1 MSAAKGS
8 DSQASIFSNQE
19 RIDHFFPTISS
30 STQKST
36 STVIN
41 TAQSVI
47 ESSDS
52 SRDSLNP
59 KALFDSLEKIDK
71 NEDIK
76 STLMN
81 FAKAYECL
89 YKSQEKMSSQIDN
102 INVVVS
108 DISLSSSQLA
118 DHVNGQITKL
128 EDDLAVHK
136 DITEDRLLSLKVA
149 ADIRHSKHFLKI
161 FMRDEK
167 RMNDINKVNV
177 RNEAKKVLNELGLD
191 LRDVRIA
198 NAETRYERRS
208 LFGPVRFIKH
218 MVVTFNDFCTAEKLF
233 MDFIKSKGNTERTDE
248 SMHQSTSNF
257 LNKKYYLELPSS
269 FEMRKVMSVCKELKA
284 DENIASVFYASD
296 CVRVVMKKNDP
307 NDEKEIPKKFDVTN
321 LHQVDKMRNKF
332 VMKNADIPAKQLFN
346 RDYWSKKKENIKKKN
361 NVVNNNGQQSKRRLE
376 NSFEGHTNNGNAKKG
391 KKDSNKKKYN
401 NLSNN
406 GPVNSFE
413 KSSNSMFDDTQ

>member
-1 MSAAKGS
+1 
-8 DSQASIFSNQE
+8 
-19 RIDHFFPTISS
+19 
-30 STQKST
+30 
-36 STVIN
+36 
-41 TAQSVI
+41 
-47 ESSDS
+47 
-52 SRDSLNP
+52 
-59 KALFDSLEKIDK
+59 
-71 NEDIK
+71 
-76 STLMN
+76 
-81 FAKAYECL
+81 
-89 YKSQEKMSSQIDN
+89 
-102 INVVVS
+102 
-108 DISLSSSQLA
+108 
-118 DHVNGQITKL
+118 
-128 EDDLAVHK
+128 
-136 DITEDRLLSLKVA
+136 
-149 ADIRHSKHFLKI
+149 
-161 FMRDEK
+161 
-167 RMNDINKVNV
+167 
-177 RNEAKKVLNELGLD
+177 
-191 LRDVRIA
+191 
-198 NAETRYERRS
+198 
-208 LFGPVRFIKH
+208 

-233 MDFIKSKGNTERTDE
+233 MDFIKSKGNNERTDE

-257 LNKKYYLELPSS
+257 LSNKYYLELPSS

-296 CVRVVMKKNDP
+296 CVRVIMKKNDP

-391 KKDSNKKKYN
+391 KKDSNKKYK

>member
-8 DSQASIFSNQE
+8 DSQASISSNQE

-41 TAQSVI
+41 TSQSVN

-52 SRDSLNP
+52 SRDLLNP
-59 KALFDSLEKIDK
+59 KVLFDSLEKIDK
-71 NEDIK
+71 NNDIK

-89 YKSQEKMSSQIDN
+89 YMRQEKMSSQIDN

-191 LRDVRIA
+191 LRDVQIA
-198 NAETRYERRS
+198 NAETRYERRN
-208 LFGPVRFIKH
+208 LFGPVRLTNIIIHSQF
-218 MVVTFNDFCTAEKLF
+218 LF
-233 MDFIKSKGNTERTDE
+233 
-248 SMHQSTSNF
+248 
-257 LNKKYYLELPSS
+257 
-269 FEMRKVMSVCKELKA
+269 
-284 DENIASVFYASD
+284 
-296 CVRVVMKKNDP
+296 
-307 NDEKEIPKKFDVTN
+307 
-321 LHQVDKMRNKF
+321 
-332 VMKNADIPAKQLFN
+332 
-346 RDYWSKKKENIKKKN
+346 
-361 NVVNNNGQQSKRRLE
+361 
-376 NSFEGHTNNGNAKKG
+376 
-391 KKDSNKKKYN
+391 
-401 NLSNN
+401 
-406 GPVNSFE
+406 
-413 KSSNSMFDDTQ
+413 